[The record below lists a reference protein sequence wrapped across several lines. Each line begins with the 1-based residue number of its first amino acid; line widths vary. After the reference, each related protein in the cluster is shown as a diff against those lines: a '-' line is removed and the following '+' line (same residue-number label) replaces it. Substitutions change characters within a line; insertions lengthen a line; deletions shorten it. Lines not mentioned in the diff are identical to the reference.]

1 MINEHEVLKSAGRDA
16 IASFLRS
23 RSVFELVRTSGKVVV
38 FETNIPIQL
47 AFYALLEHESA
58 AAPLWDSTRR
68 EFVGLMTITDF
79 VDILRHYHDEHGRTG
94 AAIEVLASRS
104 IAQVLNDGD
113 AGAHFRHA
121 TEALDRSDMSPPSIA
136 QSQMR
141 GYGGLVTVDAN
152 GSLYDA
158 CAVMRANKRRFLPIV
173 APKDC
178 GVLAVVTHVEILE
191 YFVATFRE
199 ERRLF
204 DQPIRDLGIGTFDD
218 VVSVSG
224 TTPLREVLE
233 ILCKRDLSSVPV
245 VDTAGRITALYSR
258 SDITF
263 LAIATDADSVVV
275 NLSSSV
281 AEVLRQRRSEEPL
294 YTCSQGATLQFV
306 FELFADIKFRRLVCL
321 DDDRRP
327 VGVISV
333 RDLLCYFLH

>member
-1 MINEHEVLKSAGRDA
+1 L
-16 IASFLRS
+16 
-23 RSVFELVRTSGKVVV
+23 V

-104 IAQVLNDGD
+104 IAQVLNDADVGT
-113 AGAHFRHA
+113 HFKHA
-121 TEALDRSDMSPPSIA
+121 TEAFDQSMQQQPSLLQGQIGNYSGLIA
-136 QSQMR
+136 
-141 GYGGLVTVDAN
+141 VDAN

-158 CAVMRANKRRFLPIV
+158 CDTMRAHKRRFLPIV
-173 APKDC
+173 TPKDC
-178 GVLAVVTHVEILE
+178 GVLAVVTHVDILE
-191 YFVATFRE
+191 YFVASFRE

-204 DQPIRDLGIGTFDD
+204 DQPIRELGIGTFEN
-218 VVSVSG
+218 VVSVG
-224 TTPLREVLE
+224 RTTPLRDVLE
-233 ILCKRDLSSVPV
+233 LLCKNDFSSLPV
-245 VDTAGRITALYSR
+245 VDEAGRVTALYGR
-258 SDITF
+258 ADITF
-263 LAIATDADSVVV
+263 LATATDADSVVV

-281 AEVLRQRRSEEPL
+281 ADILRQRRSEEPL
-294 YTCSQGATLQFV
+294 HTCSQHVTLQFV

-321 DDDRRP
+321 DDDCRP